1 MTEIK
6 VNDFLQ
12 SAFSNEQ
19 AEILKKEIKKSV
31 ENKEDKIVLDFDG
44 ITKFT
49 TLFFNFS
56 TGYFL
61 SSLGKE
67 KYDKMFEIINL
78 NDLGEST
85 YIHSYN
91 NSVRNELKGSEEIQA
106 QIMNIINNT
115 DEM

>member
-1 MTEIK
+1 MISIR
-6 VNDFLQ
+6 VSDFLS

-19 AEILKKEIKKSV
+19 AELLKQKISEYID
-31 ENKEDKIVLDFDG
+31 KEDKIVLDFSG

-56 TGYFL
+56 TGFFINT
-61 SSLGKE
+61 LGKE
-67 KYDKMFEIINL
+67 KYDNQFDIENL

-91 NSVRNELKGSEEIQA
+91 NSVKNELKGSDEMQA
-106 QIMNIINNT
+106 QIMDIINSS
-115 DEM
+115 DDDI

>member
-1 MTEIK
+1 MISIK

-19 AEILKKEIKKSV
+19 AELLKNEINKYID
-31 ENKEDKIVLDFDG
+31 KEDKIILDFSG

-56 TGYFL
+56 TGYFVNF
-61 SSLGKE
+61 LGKE
-67 KYDKMFEIINL
+67 KYDRIFEIKNL
-78 NDLGEST
+78 NILGEST

-91 NSVRNELKGSEEIQA
+91 NSVKNDIKGSEEMRA
-106 QIMNIINNT
+106 QIMDIINST
-115 DEM
+115 DEV